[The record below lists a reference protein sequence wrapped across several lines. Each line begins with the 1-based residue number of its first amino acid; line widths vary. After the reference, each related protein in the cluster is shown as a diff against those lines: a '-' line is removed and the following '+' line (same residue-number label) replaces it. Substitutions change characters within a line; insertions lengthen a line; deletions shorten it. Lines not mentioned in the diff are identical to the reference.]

1 MVQYLTKLDYLQPFK
16 QGNTLH
22 TMTDASIN
30 GLGFIQFQK
39 DSAGKASIVQV
50 GSTALKNVQVRW
62 HPSQL
67 ELLAIQYCLKKCH
80 FYTAHSD
87 NPVKILS
94 DCRGLKDFQL
104 QDITKIQ
111 NTQMLNIKA
120 NLQVYNHKVK
130 HVKGAKNHLADV
142 LSRRPIWLN
151 PDHTLRPD
159 KGLDLEESDTFAMR
173 VTVSMPHLLRDNPC
187 LRELEDVGHKD
198 QDYSAIIHA
207 IRTGQGHKS
216 LPPSYDGY
224 RMGGEWSSMSIMN
237 KAEVIS
243 VSGDDGINR
252 LYPPKEFCEKI
263 ILSIHRG
270 GKHYAIVFATCIID
284 GQR

>member
-1 MVQYLTKLDYLQPFK
+1 
-16 QGNTLH
+16 
-22 TMTDASIN
+22 MTDASIN

-151 PDHTLRPD
+151 PDHTL
-159 KGLDLEESDTFAMR
+159 
-173 VTVSMPHLLRDNPC
+173 
-187 LRELEDVGHKD
+187 
-198 QDYSAIIHA
+198 
-207 IRTGQGHKS
+207 
-216 LPPSYDGY
+216 
-224 RMGGEWSSMSIMN
+224 
-237 KAEVIS
+237 
-243 VSGDDGINR
+243 
-252 LYPPKEFCEKI
+252 
-263 ILSIHRG
+263 
-270 GKHYAIVFATCIID
+270 
-284 GQR
+284 